1 MAKNKEIKRFR
12 ITGRHKESPDRILS
26 HAKKIVES
34 NPKKDIRFM
43 LSDQAGDNVNTAI
56 KKSGYKFTVNP
67 ASKYDAKDLSRGAKL
82 RTEAELKGGVI
93 YSRLAEGGK
102 VKSGY
107 DKYWSDFYKH
117 LQNTNPTHTY
127 DKTTGKRIGQS
138 TSATHKPKDLLLAE
152 IKDTKD
158 PAKHQAGVDFVQGKV
173 SAWEAKQ
180 TANPSVKKSIS
191 FSEGSKKWAVW
202 KGKEIKFNYT
212 EPPEVYPWLNKG
224 QQDKLDIETGDK
236 VEVSP
241 SGARTVKTYDNPHKE
256 YLESDI
262 DELNQS
268 GKNSITK
275 IKAGITSPFSGKDI
289 SGKNLSKT
297 MKVQNKGTILTGHKS
312 KTPPRNISP
321 TYLDAPKPKYTD
333 GPNTYSKSASV
344 SQFENTEYAPAN
356 DLKDYQ
362 KEVIE
367 SGKVADKETFIE
379 GTQKHKTK
387 FLQEVKH
394 ELRTDI
400 SELEHHV
407 KTARGKSLL
416 TNVPD
421 ALARGDKVTRTNF
434 ETGEVSSDGNIKS
447 QTAHPANVPPP
458 KNYYP
463 SKAQK
468 NRKAFLAKVNNASD
482 NIITETKAREKLI
495 KQNTG
500 RVTAKARYQ
509 HVPPK
514 TVKSNSPV
522 IHRKKSLHLTKQQF
536 DNFKNRKTGIISKTQ
551 SLPVSNQREW
561 TFQKKY
567 YEGAGDHLNA
577 EQGLAKKATNA
588 PTFRANKGRVK
599 RITRVANPTTQVT
612 PGLKKPNI
620 TPSTIEANLARKARK
635 SKVTH
640 ATTRAETVSQQ
651 VIREFRAKPGNA
663 NIEYKH
669 RNSKTTGKGI
679 KFTRGLGAF
688 NILSSLLGIGRG
700 MKEAKEDFK
709 KMGVKRSPTA
719 LENLSYQF
727 IPKNVLKR
735 TRLPAYGKD
744 S

>member
-1 MAKNKEIKRFR
+1 MAKNKVIKPVR
-12 ITGRHKESPDRILS
+12 ITARHKETPAQVLSTIKYAQKKYPDNELL
-26 HAKKIVES
+26 
-34 NPKKDIRFM
+34 FM
-43 LSDQAGDNVNTAI
+43 LTDQKGDVVNKTI
-56 KKSGYKFTVNP
+56 KSSGYKYKVNP
-67 ASKYDAKDLSRGAKL
+67 ASRYDAKDLTRGAKL
-82 RTEAELKGGVI
+82 RRKAELDYGIEYFSVGDEGKIKG
-93 YSRLAEGGK
+93 
-102 VKSGY
+102 GY

-127 DKTTGKRIGQS
+127 DKTTGKRIGSS
-138 TSATHKPKDLLLAE
+138 TSATHNPKDLLLAE

-180 TANPSVKKSIS
+180 KENPSVKKSIS

-212 EPPEVYPWLNKG
+212 EPPKVYPWLNKG

-236 VEVSP
+236 AEVSP

-367 SGKVADKETFIE
+367 SGKVADKETFSE
-379 GTQKHKTK
+379 GTKKHKTK

-421 ALARGDKVTRTNF
+421 ALARGDIVTRTNF

-522 IHRKKSLHLTKQQF
+522 IHRIKSLHLTKQQF
-536 DNFKNRKTGIISKTQ
+536 DSFKNRKTDIISKTQ

-567 YEGAGDHLNA
+567 YEGAGDKLSL
-577 EQGLAKKATNA
+577 EQGIAKKAKNA
-588 PTFRANKGRVK
+588 PTFHSKKGRVK
-599 RITRVANPTTQVT
+599 RTTKTKLVTTGVT
-612 PGLKKPNI
+612 PSLKKMRPN
-620 TPSTIEANLARKARK
+620 PGRSTK
-635 SKVTH
+635 KVVTGYP
-640 ATTRAETVSQQ
+640 AFKAETVSQQ
-651 VIREFRAKPGNA
+651 VIREFKTKPGNA
-663 NIEYKH
+663 NVEYKH

-679 KFTRGLGAF
+679 KFTRGLGTF

-735 TRLPAYGKD
+735 TRLPTYGKD